1 MNQKEKENVTYT
13 RRALKHM
20 HHQANK
26 EANTH

>member
-1 MNQKEKENVTYT
+1 MNQKKKENVTYT